1 MPDDEGVMNTYPALH
16 LIDLDQALPGQR
28 RFISCWARSGPGP
41 AFIVDPGPPST
52 ADRLIAELER
62 LGIADLDFILLTHI
76 HLDHGGAVARV
87 LQRWPQARVVCHP
100 LGRRHLVAPARLWK
114 GSLAVLG
121 DKARV
126 YGEPLPVP
134 PAALA
139 GYEDLAAHGITVT
152 ETPGHAPHHVCF
164 RMGEDLFLGE
174 AAGTLSTLGTGTDTR
189 EPYLRPAT
197 PPPFRLKVALRS
209 LDLLLAA
216 DPVPRRL
223 LFAHHGMFTGDAR
236 GLLRAAREQL
246 ALWVEVCREA
256 VARRGRRDSGDE
268 GAEDV
273 LLGDLLDDLAAE
285 LLRRDPFYAPIV
297 RLPADIQER
306 ERTFTRQSL
315 GGIIG
320 SLRT

>member
-1 MPDDEGVMNTYPALH
+1 MPASHPPAGFLH
-16 LIDLDQALPGQR
+16 LIDLDQPLPGQR

-76 HLDHGGAVARV
+76 HLDHGGAVAHV
-87 LQRWPQARVVCHP
+87 LRRWPGARVVCHP
-100 LGRRHLVAPARLWK
+100 LGRRHLVAPARLWE

-139 GYEDLAAHGITVT
+139 GYEDLAAHGISVI

-164 RMGEDLFLGE
+164 GLGDDLFLGE
-174 AAGTLSTLGTGTDTR
+174 AAGTFSTLGRGSDTA
-189 EPYLRPAT
+189 EPYLRPAA
-197 PPPFRLKVALRS
+197 PPPFRPEVALHS

-216 DPVPRRL
+216 DPAPRRL

-236 GLLRAAREQL
+236 GLLRSAREQL
-246 ALWVEVCREA
+246 VLWVATTREVA
-256 VARRGRRDSGDE
+256 AGIGLPNPGQDPAADS
-268 GAEDV
+268 
-273 LLGDLLDDLAAE
+273 LLDTIAAE
-285 LLRRDPFYAPIV
+285 LRRRDPHFARID

-306 ERTFTRQSL
+306 EREFTRQSL
-315 GGIIG
+315 RGILG
-320 SLRT
+320 SLGS